1 MVIAAPYLPITI
13 RFKSVLKVMC
23 KAKAFFVFYKISL
36 LNCTDSITT
45 LKSMPMLPE
54 IVSIDL
60 LIWILSTKYF

>member
-45 LKSMPMLPE
+45 LKSMPML
-54 IVSIDL
+54 SIAEVFIFEYSHL
-60 LIWILSTKYF
+60 K